1 MEMQEGRISFVDA
14 SFAYPVPQG
23 EQPAYVFRDF
33 TLNIPPG
40 SCTLLCGPSGSGKST
55 ALKMLNGLIPQL
67 QPGYLGG
74 HIKVNGIDLETVDI
88 VDVGRMSAT
97 VFQNPR
103 TQFFS
108 SHVVSE
114 IAYAGENYQVPPDEL
129 WERITRAAHDTRVSH
144 LLNRSLHTLSGGQ
157 LQSVA
162 EASALAAHVPVLLF
176 DEPTANLSPEA
187 ITNFARLLAE
197 QKSAGKTIVIA
208 EHRLYFLRDLV
219 DQVVYFHPGERPE
232 IIDGKKFFC
241 ITESER
247 RARGIRTLHR
257 PDSGCVPSV
266 FLNQKETDERVLGEQ
281 SDVEPPLSSGVSLRN
296 VRFSYTENLVLDNV
310 TTDFP
315 AGAITAITGPN
326 GAGKTTLARLL
337 CGLLKPES
345 GEIFLDGNAMS
356 PRKLTNQTSIVM
368 QDVHRQLFSD
378 SVVGEIALGADRD
391 VDAEALLA
399 QLDLTHTA
407 DRHPLSLSGGQKQRL
422 VIAAA
427 LATKRRLV
435 LFDEPTSGVDYRQL
449 ESIGSLFR
457 SLAQQGHVVVV
468 ITHDQELIATCADLV
483 SDIVPIHETRAALS
497 HKDEYERHI

>member
-1 MEMQEGRISFVDA
+1 M
-14 SFAYPVPQG
+14 
-23 EQPAYVFRDF
+23 
-33 TLNIPPG
+33 
-40 SCTLLCGPSGSGKST
+40 
-55 ALKMLNGLIPQL
+55 
-67 QPGYLGG
+67 
-74 HIKVNGIDLETVDI
+74 
-88 VDVGRMSAT
+88 
-97 VFQNPR
+97 
-103 TQFFS
+103 
-108 SHVVSE
+108 
-114 IAYAGENYQVPPDEL
+114 
-129 WERITRAAHDTRVSH
+129 
-144 LLNRSLHTLSGGQ
+144 
-157 LQSVA
+157 
-162 EASALAAHVPVLLF
+162 
-176 DEPTANLSPEA
+176 
-187 ITNFARLLAE
+187 
-197 QKSAGKTIVIA
+197 
-208 EHRLYFLRDLV
+208 
-219 DQVVYFHPGERPE
+219 
-232 IIDGKKFFC
+232 
-241 ITESER
+241 
-247 RARGIRTLHR
+247 
-257 PDSGCVPSV
+257 
-266 FLNQKETDERVLGEQ
+266 
-281 SDVEPPLSSGVSLRN
+281 
-296 VRFSYTENLVLDNV
+296 RFSYKENLVLDNV

-378 SVVGEIALGADRD
+378 TVVGEIALGADRD

-407 DRHPLSLSGGQKQRL
+407 SRHPLSLSGGQKQRL

-483 SDIVPIHETRAALS
+483 TDIMPIHETRAALS